1 MTTGLQFVR
10 RSIVALII
18 TALLAL
24 SAAYGPVMLDE
35 VAGIEAGTPA
45 FACQGSGGGGC

>member
-18 TALLAL
+18 TALIAL

-35 VAGIEAGTPA
+35 VAGVDAGTPA
-45 FACQGSGGGGC
+45 FACQAGAGGC